1 MSDFLRS
8 SARYSYPLCSTKK
21 TNMLK
26 HKDNFQKRT
35 DLNKYGDNALLLY
48 SLQLKYG
55 IEDIQSIAADSLVDG
70 YNDKK
75 TDLVYINEELGH
87 AIIAQGYFTKK
98 NKTEAPAN
106 KASDLNT
113 AITWLLQEDIEKVPK
128 QIQSTA
134 KELRSKI
141 ASKSINKISLWY
153 SHNLPESTNVERELK
168 AVEKTLKAA
177 LDKNFVG
184 NEIKC
189 SSLEVGENQLED
201 WYKELTIPILVSDKI
216 KIENC
221 TAFKTSGTDWKAIT
235 SVIPATTIYE
245 LYKTY
250 KTHLFSAN
258 VRDYLG
264 SRKTDSNIN
273 NGIKTTAENEPKNFF
288 VYNNGITALVNGFS
302 YSPTKKELKIDGIS
316 IVNGAQTTG
325 AIGSLNKR
333 PNKNLLIPI
342 KFIKCSSPTTIASIV
357 KYNNSQ
363 NKINAPDFRSGDQHQ
378 KRITQ
383 EFSDLGRIDYSSR
396 RGGAVDVITR
406 NNNAIPSITA
416 GQVLAAFHVK
426 PSIAYNDKSKIW
438 DRDDLYHQFFNE
450 STTAK
455 HIFIAY
461 TLVKTIE
468 ELKQELV
475 AKGDSRTSEEENILD
490 FLRSRGSIILLA
502 SSIADSLEIIIDKK
516 ITNRFDVEFK
526 KNLKLH
532 EAMFEW
538 RKIVDI
544 GSAFIPQLAEG
555 LQDGIKNKVKV
566 QGAINTFKSLI
577 SAVKTA
583 NKKVFDDFSKKIK
596 C

>member
-1 MSDFLRS
+1 
-8 SARYSYPLCSTKK
+8 
-21 TNMLK
+21 MLK
-26 HKDNFQKRT
+26 HKENFKKRT
-35 DLNKYGDNALLLY
+35 DLNKYNDNALLMY

-55 IEDIQSIAADSLVDG
+55 IEDIHSIAADSLVDG

-75 TDLVYINEELGH
+75 ADLVYINEELGH

-98 NKTEAPAN
+98 QKTEAPAN

-113 AITWLLQEDIEKVPK
+113 AITWLLQEDIENVPK
-128 QIQSTA
+128 QIQSAA

-141 ASKSINKISLWY
+141 NSKSINKISLWY
-153 SHNLPESTNVERELK
+153 SHNLPESTNVGKELK
-168 AVEKTLKAA
+168 AAEKTLKAA
-177 LDKNFVG
+177 LDKNFEG
-184 NEIKC
+184 NDVKC
-189 SSLEVGENQLED
+189 TSLEVGEQQLEN

-216 KIENC
+216 KVENC
-221 TAFKTSGTDWKAIT
+221 TAFKTSGSDWKAIT
-235 SVIPATTIYE
+235 SVIPATTIYD
-245 LYKTY
+245 LYKAH

-264 SRKTDSNIN
+264 SRKSDSNIN
-273 NGIKTTAENEPKNFF
+273 NGIKSTAEKEPKNFF
-288 VYNNGITALVNGFS
+288 VYNNGITALVNSFS
-302 YSPTKKELKIDGIS
+302 YSPTKKELNIDGIS

-325 AIGSLNKR
+325 AIGSLKKR
-333 PNKNLLIPI
+333 PNKDLLIPI
-342 KFIKCSSPTTIASIV
+342 KFIKCSSPTTISSIV

-450 STTAK
+450 STSAK
-455 HIFIAY
+455 HIFMAY

-475 AKGDSRTSEEENILD
+475 AKGESRTEEEETILD

-502 SSIADSLEIIIDKK
+502 SSISDSLE
-516 ITNRFDVEFK
+516 
-526 KNLKLH
+526 
-532 EAMFEW
+532 M
-538 RKIVDI
+538 
-544 GSAFIPQLAEG
+544 
-555 LQDGIKNKVKV
+555 
-566 QGAINTFKSLI
+566 
-577 SAVKTA
+577 
-583 NKKVFDDFSKKIK
+583 
-596 C
+596 

>member
-1 MSDFLRS
+1 
-8 SARYSYPLCSTKK
+8 
-21 TNMLK
+21 MLK
-26 HKDNFQKRT
+26 HKVNFNKRT
-35 DLNKYGDNALLLY
+35 DLNKYRDNALLLY

-87 AIIAQGYFTKK
+87 AVIAQGYYTKK
-98 NKTEAPAN
+98 KKTEAPAN

-113 AITWLLQEDIEKVPK
+113 AITWLLQEDIDKVPK
-128 QIQSTA
+128 QIKSAA
-134 KELRSKI
+134 KELRLHITSN
-141 ASKSINKISLWY
+141 SIKKISLWY
-153 SHNLPESTNVERELK
+153 SHNLPESSNVNKELK
-168 AVEKTLKAA
+168 AAEKTLKSA
-177 LDKNFVG
+177 LDSNFKG
-184 NEIKC
+184 NEIIC
-189 SSLEVGENQLED
+189 SSLEVGENQLEN
-201 WYKELTIPILVSDKI
+201 WYQELTIPILVTDKI
-216 KIENC
+216 KVENC
-221 TAFKTSGTDWKAIT
+221 TAFKTSGSDWKAIT
-235 SVIPATTIYE
+235 SVIPATTIYD
-245 LYKTY
+245 LYQTH

-264 SRKTDSNIN
+264 SRKSDSNIN
-273 NGIKTTAENEPKNFF
+273 NGIKNTAEQEPKNFF

-302 YSPTKKELKIDGIS
+302 YSPARKELKIDGIS

-325 AIGSLNKR
+325 AIGSLSNK
-333 PNKNLLIPI
+333 PSKNLLIPI
-342 KFIKCSSPTTIASIV
+342 KFIKCSSPNTIAEIV

-383 EFSDLGRIDYSSR
+383 EFCELGRIDYSSR

-406 NNNAIPSITA
+406 NNNSIPSITA

-450 STTAK
+450 ETSAK
-455 HIFIAY
+455 HIFVAY
-461 TLVKTIE
+461 TLVKSIE

-475 AKGDSRTSEEENILD
+475 AKGETRTSEEESILD
-490 FLRSRGSIILLA
+490 YLRSRGSIILLA
-502 SSIADSLEIIIDKK
+502 SSIADSLEIILDKRV
-516 ITNRFDVEFK
+516 INRFDIKFI
-526 KNLKLH
+526 KNLKLN
-532 EAMFEW
+532 EAIFEW
-538 RKIVDI
+538 RKIVEI

-555 LQDGIKNKVKV
+555 LQDGIKNKDKV
-566 QGAINTFKSLI
+566 NAAISTFKSLI
-577 SAVKTA
+577 SAVKTV
-583 NKKVFDDFSKKIK
+583 NKRVFDDFSSNVK